1 MSECSGRVGNIIDT
15 VRDLFNETAAG
26 FLSDDFILRAMN
38 RCQQEIAQENYWRRE
53 TWVPSASGQ
62 NEVDLLTAIPDYQDI
77 HQARFSGQGQPMTPL
92 PSFREYQELN
102 TRSNS
107 PGIPEYY
114 VVQNNRL
121 YVWPPPQ
128 SDPASGYCLYHSYL
142 PADLTCSSGNPNP
155 PIPKAHD
162 MVFVYFTLQQAFLRD
177 RHAPGADVKF
187 QEYSRLYEQE
197 KQRLLAAGEP
207 PVLAV
212 RSYR

>member
-1 MSECSGRVGNIIDT
+1 MTECSGRVGNIIDT

-38 RCQQEIAQENYWRRE
+38 RCQQEIAQENYWRLE
-53 TWVPSASGQ
+53 TWVPAASGQ
-62 NEVDLLTAIPDYQDI
+62 NEVNLLTAIPDYQDV
-77 HQARFSGQGQPMTPL
+77 HQARFSGQDQPMTPL

-102 TRSNS
+102 TGSNS

-128 SDPASGYCLYHSYL
+128 SDLASGYCLYHSYL

-177 RHAPGADVKF
+177 RHAP
-187 QEYSRLYEQE
+187 
-197 KQRLLAAGEP
+197 
-207 PVLAV
+207 
-212 RSYR
+212 